1 MVYKALEKAEKEKY
15 DVLIIDTAGRLQ
27 NKVNLMNELAK
38 VNKVI
43 TNKYPDA
50 PHESLL
56 VLDATTGQNGV
67 SQAKIFSESTKLTGI
82 ILTKMDGT
90 SKGGIILTIKD
101 EIGLSVKYVGMG
113 EKVDDLLEFDLNLF
127 IYGLMKELN

>member
-38 VNKVI
+38 INKVI

>member
-1 MVYKALEKAEKEKY
+1 M
-15 DVLIIDTAGRLQ
+15 
-27 NKVNLMNELAK
+27 
-38 VNKVI
+38 
-43 TNKYPDA
+43 
-50 PHESLL
+50 L